1 MIAKTRSQHYYA
13 SYGPIQIETTTLA
26 ACRRQAKQ
34 LAKRVKYNIP
44 IVHRGDVI
52 DIALFRRGSSR

>member
-1 MIAKTRSQHYYA
+1 MPKTRSQHYYA

-44 IVHRGDVI
+44 IVHRGDVV
-52 DIALFRRGSSR
+52 DVALWKA